1 MAKEDYRGGT
11 IRLLA
16 FLGRYAHQPL
26 DVLMHTPLSIL
37 QELAAATEE
46 LLEQEGDQLQ
56 NTVASGGGG

>member
-1 MAKEDYRGGT
+1 
-11 IRLLA
+11 
-16 FLGRYAHQPL
+16 
-26 DVLMHTPLSIL
+26 MHTPLSIL